1 MNLISKIQKKINR
14 LDKKP
19 SLQIDAAKESILDGM
34 TKRQNKAELVEILNA
49 EHQVS
54 QLPYWVGR
62 LPIMHLPV
70 EMLVM
75 PGAHH
80 YASDYHPF
88 VSLLKTGRRDYFDSF
103 YQSFCPVS
111 LADMYG
117 VSIEDNV
124 LGADLKPYDEPWF
137 LRESKIPSGENGLS
151 AKHGASFY
159 GPVSPQKLELEY
171 QRVTQTYESISMQGY
186 LPHKFGHIDGFFL
199 QYQGQYK
206 FYVNGAKH
214 RAAALA
220 ALGYSHIPVM
230 MRDNMTRIVS
240 DKDVAGWPL
249 VAAGKISQDFAL
261 SVLKAYFEP
270 SDPLKRMTSDVA
282 KNHEY

>member
-1 MNLISKIQKKINR
+1 MNILNKIQKKISR
-14 LDKKP
+14 LEKKP
-19 SLQIDAAKESILDGM
+19 SLQIDAAKESILDLI

-49 EHQVS
+49 EYQVS

-88 VSLLKTGRRDYFDSF
+88 VSLLKSGKCDYFNQF
-103 YQSFCPVS
+103 YKQFCPS
-111 LADMYG
+111 TLAQMYG
-117 VSIEDNV
+117 VKVDDKE
-124 LGADLKPYDEPWF
+124 LGASLKPYDEPWF
-137 LRESKIPSGENGLS
+137 LRESKTPSGENGLS

-159 GPVSPQKLELEY
+159 GPVSNKKLELEY
-171 QRVTQTYESISMQGY
+171 QRVKQTFQSIKKHGY

-230 MRDNMTRIVS
+230 LKDNMPRLVADT
-240 DKDVAGWPL
+240 DVENWPL
-249 VAAGKISQDFAL
+249 VASNKISKDFAL
-261 SVLKAYFEP
+261 SVLKAYF
-270 SDPLKRMTSDVA
+270 VA
-282 KNHEY
+282 LYVNIMLSQLILR

>member
-19 SLQIDAAKESILDGM
+19 SLQIDAAKESILDVII
-34 TKRQNKAELVEILNA
+34 KRQNKAELVEVLNA

-54 QLPYWVGR
+54 HLPYWVGR

-70 EMLVM
+70 SMLVM

-80 YASDYHPF
+80 YESNFHPF
-88 VSLLKTGRRDYFDSF
+88 VSLLKTGKRDYFDQF
-103 YQSFCPVS
+103 YQLFCPAT
-111 LADMYG
+111 LAQMYG
-117 VSIEDNV
+117 VSINEDE
-124 LGADLKPYDEPWF
+124 LGASLKPYDEPWF
-137 LRESKIPSGENGLS
+137 LRESKSPSGENGLS
-151 AKHGASFY
+151 AEHGASFY
-159 GPVSPQKLELEY
+159 GSVSDKKLELEY
-171 QRVTQTYESISMQGY
+171 QRVTQTYESIKKHGY

-230 MRDNMTRIVS
+230 LKDNMPRVVADT
-240 DKDVAGWPL
+240 DVENWPL
-249 VAAGKISQDFAL
+249 VASNKISKRVAL
-261 SVLKAYFEP
+261 SVLKAYFVP
-270 SDPLKRMTSDVA
+270 MNPLDRLKTRL
-282 KNHEY
+282 